1 MTFAAEEAGQILS
14 QDARGRVLV
23 SRERRESLLEEYD
36 RSGMSG
42 VKFAQYVGIKY
53 STLAYWLQSRRRHRG
68 REKLLIKAGAD
79 TGAGKSTGGWIEAV
93 VEEGSPPRVP
103 AGALRIYQAC
113 SFRSCSSMRRSE
125 GNSGTSKSSRILPET
140 HSYVLPKSCL

>member
-68 REKLLIKAGAD
+68 REKLLLKAGAD
-79 TGAGKSTGGWIEAV
+79 IEGGKNTGGWIEAV
-93 VEEGSPPRVP
+93 VEGSPPRAP
-103 AGALRIYQAC
+103 AGALRIYFAGGAYCQISSTAQAALAA
-113 SFRSCSSMRRSE
+113 E
-125 GNSGTSKSSRILPET
+125 LLGQLGTKR
-140 HSYVLPKSCL
+140 

>member
-103 AGALRIYQAC
+103 AGALRIFFAGGAYCQL
-113 SFRSCSSMRRSE
+113 SSA
-125 GNSGTSKSSRILPET
+125 GET
-140 HSYVLPKSCL
+140 ALAAELLGRLGAKR

>member
-42 VKFAQYVGIKY
+42 VEFAQYVGIKY
-53 STLAYWLQSRRRHRG
+53 SRLAYWLQSRRRKRE
-68 REKLLIKAGAD
+68 REKSLMKASANTEPSKSNGA
-79 TGAGKSTGGWIEAV
+79 WIENLSRSTLAV
-93 VEEGSPPRVP
+93 RSNVMAIAPTIASPGIAP
-103 AGALRIYQAC
+103 
-113 SFRSCSSMRRSE
+113 
-125 GNSGTSKSSRILPET
+125 SRA
-140 HSYVLPKSCL
+140 SRYC